1 MTETRQRFESLT
13 GLRFLLAIW
22 IAYFH
27 VGHMY
32 DHNGFGALPILELG
46 VARVDVFFV
55 LSGFVLTHIYW
66 SSRGRP
72 FEFGSFMQ

>member
-1 MTETRQRFESLT
+1 MDISRQRFDSLT
-13 GLRFLLAIW
+13 GLRFILAIW

-32 DHNGFGALPILELG
+32 DHDGFGALPYLELG

-55 LSGFVLTHIYW
+55 LSGFLITRQLWAV
-66 SSRGRP
+66 SRR
-72 FEFGSFMQ
+72 SDRA